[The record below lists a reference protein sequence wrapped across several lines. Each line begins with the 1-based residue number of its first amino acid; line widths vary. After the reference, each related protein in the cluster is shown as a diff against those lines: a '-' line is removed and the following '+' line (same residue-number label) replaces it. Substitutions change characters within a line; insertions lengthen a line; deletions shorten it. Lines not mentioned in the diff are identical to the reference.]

1 MELFFDIL
9 LYTSFF
15 VSIPLFIIGV
25 ERFPRWVANIDPTKC
40 KSGKRVDRY
49 LENQFCLQYC
59 KILLM
64 VLPCTAVSVV
74 SLLNG
79 SMPNELEEVGPLFGI
94 PILLDIAFSFIG
106 GFWLGDY
113 FLKIAKKFGIFQ
125 KATDYMTART
135 NLRGITGMGV
145 LACFY
150 LGLIIM
156 FAMIH
161 LFYTLGVI

>member
-9 LYTSFF
+9 LYISFF

-25 ERFPRWVANIDPTKC
+25 ERFPKWIAKIDPAKC

-59 KILLM
+59 KILLT

-79 SMPNELEEVGPLFGI
+79 SMPNEFEEVGPLFGI

-125 KATDYMTART
+125 KPTDYLTARSRVMGA
-135 NLRGITGMGV
+135 NGMGFLV
-145 LACFY
+145 CFY
-150 LGLIIM
+150 LSAIMM

-161 LFYTLGVI
+161 LFYILGVI

>member
-9 LYTSFF
+9 LYISFF

-25 ERFPRWVANIDPTKC
+25 ERFPKWVAKIDPAKC

-49 LENQFCLQYC
+49 LEKQFILQEC
-59 KILLM
+59 KIFLM

-79 SMPNELEEVGPLFGI
+79 SMPNEFEEVGPLFGI
-94 PILLDIAFSFIG
+94 PILLEIAFT
-106 GFWLGDY
+106 GFGCVWLGDY
-113 FLKIAKKFGIFQ
+113 FLKNARKYGIYQ
-125 KATDYMTART
+125 KT
-135 NLRGITGMGV
+135 NHFPTIHVRNRAAYGMGV

-150 LGLIIM
+150 LGFIIM
-156 FAMIH
+156 CTMMH
-161 LFYTLGVI
+161 LFYILGVI

>member
-9 LYTSFF
+9 LYISFF

-25 ERFPRWVANIDPTKC
+25 KRFPKWIAKIDPAKC

-49 LENQFCLQYC
+49 LENQFYLQYG
-59 KILLM
+59 KIVLM
-64 VLPCTAVSVV
+64 ILPCAAVSVV

-79 SMPNELEEVGPLFGI
+79 SMPNELEEVGPLLGV
-94 PILLDIAFSFIG
+94 PVLLDFIFSFIG
-106 GFWLGDY
+106 GMFLGKY
-113 FLKIAKKFGIFQ
+113 FLATAYKYGIYQ
-125 KATDYMTART
+125 KPTDYLTARSRVMGA
-135 NLRGITGMGV
+135 NGMGV
-145 LACFY
+145 FVCFY
-150 LGLIIM
+150 LSLIMM

>member
-9 LYTSFF
+9 LYVSFF
-15 VSIPLFIIGV
+15 VAIPLFIIGV
-25 ERFPRWVANIDPTKC
+25 KRFPSWVAKIDPAKC

-49 LENQFCLQYC
+49 LENQFILQEG
-59 KILLM
+59 KIFLM
-64 VLPCTAVSVV
+64 VLLCAAVSIV
-74 SLLNG
+74 SILHG

-135 NLRGITGMGV
+135 NVMGLGGMGV
-145 LACFY
+145 LICFY
-150 LGLIIM
+150 LSLVTM

-161 LFYTLGVI
+161 LFYILGVI